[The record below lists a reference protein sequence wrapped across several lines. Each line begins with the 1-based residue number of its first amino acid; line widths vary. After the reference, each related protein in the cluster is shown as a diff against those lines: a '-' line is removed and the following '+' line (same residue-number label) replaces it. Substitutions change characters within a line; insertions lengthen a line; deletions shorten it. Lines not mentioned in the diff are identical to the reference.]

1 MNDAVSVPLIG
12 QTVTVLDTPALI
24 VDLDVL
30 EANIAR
36 IAGLCRDHGVNWR
49 PHVKGNKTV
58 EIVRKELA
66 AGAIGITCAKVGE
79 AEVMVAAGVRSILIR
94 GHRRAARPH
103 RRRSTDRQ
111 TARSGEP
118 ARRSP
123 ERRPDGRCS
132 DMGAGAGYSTELMAR
147 SVGPTGKVYG
157 QNDADSEKLRARMT
171 TPVMR
176 NVVALVRPSDDPVPA
191 DLHDLDLIT
200 FYFAYHDTTYM
211 QIDRAKMDKA
221 MFAALKP
228 GGIPGHRGPFGSAG
242 RWRHRGQDLSSD
254 CRADV
259 ARGGRGG
266 GIRVRCR
273 RRFPAPSGR
282 RSHGHRL
289 PQPYAGGRVRAEVP
303 QADVSLLL
311 ASRRII
317 DYKIARKKRREG
329 GLPCSIARQPQSR
342 SPSC

>member
-1 MNDAVSVPLIG
+1 MMI
-12 QTVTVLDTPALI
+12 
-24 VDLDVL
+24 
-30 EANIAR
+30 
-36 IAGLCRDHGVNWR
+36 
-49 PHVKGNKTV
+49 
-58 EIVRKELA
+58 LA
-66 AGAIGITCAKVGE
+66 AARQVAICASAAIAMSLAIMTTPVC
-79 AEVMVAAGVRSILIR
+79 AQDYAAIVAQPDRTDA
-94 GHRRAARPH
+94 
-103 RRRSTDRQ
+103 DRQ
-111 TARSGEP
+111 TDK
-118 ARRSP
+118 RRDP
-123 ERRPDGRCS
+123 VNLLTFTGAKTGWTVL

-211 QIDRAKMDKA
+211 QIDRAKMNKA

-228 GGIPGHRGPFGSAG
+228 GGYSCHCGPFSSAG
-242 RWRHRGQDLSSD
+242 RWRHRRQDLSSN

-266 GIRVRCR
+266 GIRVRRR
-273 RRFPAPSGR
+273 RRFPAPSR
-282 RSHGHRL
+282 RHSHGHRL

-303 QADVSLLL
+303 KADVS
-311 ASRRII
+311 
-317 DYKIARKKRREG
+317 
-329 GLPCSIARQPQSR
+329 RQCCWPRTATS
-342 SPSC
+342 